1 MYSGLFKAQFF
12 LVTFT
17 LSNKNMVIQSQLN
30 QTEATLNLIT
40 QCKRVTKVHVGHFF
54 SIDHYL
60 HSTNGKH
67 LNFITGRINLQQVYP
82 HVDRLLNSFHTFKMK
97 PGYSQHLTH
106 LKANIRNNMW
116 LSLAMWKWLKY
127 MWAYTNLLVFM
138 QVYASMISLTG
149 VCKNQE
155 RKPLTNLI
163 LFECWLGDL
172 K

>member
-97 PGYSQHLTH
+97 PGLIH
-106 LKANIRNNMW
+106 NI
-116 LSLAMWKWLKY
+116 LH
-127 MWAYTNLLVFM
+127 T
-138 QVYASMISLTG
+138 
-149 VCKNQE
+149 
-155 RKPLTNLI
+155 
-163 LFECWLGDL
+163 
-172 K
+172 